1 MSPDAAFSHD
11 SCVSAAPSLWRRGA
25 HSPLSHLGFV
35 LEHRLALK
43 VVVPMHDLGAQHA
56 QVARTFEISSMSAVA
71 NDVPVTPPEP
81 HTGPTRE
88 AHPLP
93 RRALR
98 GCRADRRGSRADW
111 RAESRCRNRVRAR
124 RRPRANTCARA
135 PARSSASQPPEL
147 RSTGG
152 AALGSRTMFHALAQ
166 RRATHKPVPGG
177 ESRSMRGRLRR
188 RGGPAQ

>member
-71 NDVPVTPPEP
+71 NDVPVTP
-81 HTGPTRE
+81 HSPTRAPPE
-88 AHPLP
+88 
-93 RRALR
+93 RRTRSPGAPCAGVAPIGADHAQIGALKVDV
-98 GCRADRRGSRADW
+98 A
-111 RAESRCRNRVRAR
+111 
-124 RRPRANTCARA
+124 TA
-135 PARSSASQPPEL
+135 PARVV
-147 RSTGG
+147 G
-152 AALGSRTMFHALAQ
+152 LGQTPA
-166 RRATHKPVPGG
+166 
-177 ESRSMRGRLRR
+177 RGLRR
-188 RGGPAQ
+188 GHHQVNRPS